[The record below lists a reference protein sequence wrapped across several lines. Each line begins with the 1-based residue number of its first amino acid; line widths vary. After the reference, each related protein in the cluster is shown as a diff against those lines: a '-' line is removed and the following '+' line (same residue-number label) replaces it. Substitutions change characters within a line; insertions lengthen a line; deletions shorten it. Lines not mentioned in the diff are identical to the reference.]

1 MDTRIAVILA
11 EHGYLAVADHPRLRP
26 TLSRL
31 KLAGEL
37 VAPLPGIYLPP
48 AYSNLDWLRA
58 VSAWAGPIGALHGRS
73 AASLW
78 APEFASPTVL
88 VAHPGLASRRG
99 VVVSRRVVPPEFVRV
114 RGGVRFASPAYAA
127 VELAADD
134 DGRAICE
141 ALRLRLVDHN
151 ALTFA
156 LSAQAGSPGQCTR
169 RKVVTACAGNP
180 WSYAELR
187 LQRIL
192 ARAGIGDWVANRPIV
207 LDGRELLPDIRFRH
221 RMLIVEFDGRETHD
235 GPSRFLADRE
245 RLNLFEAHGYHI
257 LRFGWEHLDQPDY
270 VIAAVRAALRS
281 AAPC

>member
-1 MDTRIAVILA
+1 MDTRVEVTIA
-11 EHGYLAVADHPRLRP
+11 EQGYIAVADHPRLRS
-26 TLSRL
+26 TLSKLR
-31 KLAGEL
+31 LAGKL
-37 VAPLPGIYLPP
+37 VAPLPGIYLAPGF
-48 AYSNLDWLRA
+48 SNLDWLRA

-78 APEFASPTVL
+78 CREYTSPVAL
-88 VAHPGLASRRG
+88 VAHPGLAPRPG
-99 VVVSRRVVPPEFVRV
+99 VQVSRRAVPRGFVRV

-127 VELAADD
+127 VEMAASD

-141 ALRLRLVDHN
+141 ALRLRLADQDELSL
-151 ALTFA
+151 ALG
-156 LSAQAGSPGQCTR
+156 AQAGSTGQTIR
-169 RKVVTACAGNP
+169 RKVVIACAGNP

-192 ARAGIGDWVANRPIV
+192 ASAGIGDWVANRPIM
-207 LDGRELLPDIRFRH
+207 LGGRELRPDIRFRH

-245 RLNLFEAHGYHI
+245 RLNLFEAHGYHV

-270 VIAAVRAALRS
+270 VIAAVRAALRL